1 MSARRFIHAT
11 IRGNVQGVGFR
22 AFVERQAIER
32 GLDGWVRNRRDGTVE
47 AVVQGNEEAAERFV
61 ERAKEGPPSAHVAGI
76 EVSEIAVDGSL
87 AGFRQEAT
95 V

>member
-1 MSARRFIHAT
+1 MTIARYLVVHGR
-11 IRGNVQGVGFR
+11 VQGVFYRGWAVETAR
-22 AFVERQAIER
+22 AL

-47 AVVQGNEEAAERFV
+47 AVVQGNGEAAERFV